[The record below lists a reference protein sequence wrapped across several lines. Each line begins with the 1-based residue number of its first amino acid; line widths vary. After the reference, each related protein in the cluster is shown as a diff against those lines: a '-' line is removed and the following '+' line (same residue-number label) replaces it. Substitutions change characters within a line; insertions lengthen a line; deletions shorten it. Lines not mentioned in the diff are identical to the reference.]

1 MNNVEENIMKIIKV
15 KDYNELSRVAADIM
29 IEAVKE
35 NPEITLGLATG
46 GSPVQMYANLVAD
59 HKENKTS
66 YKDVKSYNL
75 DEYIGLPQTHEQTYY
90 TFMNKNLFDHID
102 IDKNNVHLPDGSVE
116 DAQKEADR
124 YNEMLANTTIDLQLL
139 GIGTNGHIGF
149 NEPGANFEGLTEVV
163 ELTKET
169 IEANS
174 RYFEGNEDLVPTTA
188 ISMGIGS
195 IMQAKA
201 ILLIAS
207 GANKAEAIKWL
218 VEGEVSEELPASALR
233 NHPNVTIVI
242 DEDAAS
248 LLSK

>member
-1 MNNVEENIMKIIKV
+1 MKIIKV

-29 IEAVKE
+29 IDAVKE

-59 HKENKTS
+59 HKENNTS
-66 YKDVKSYNL
+66 YKGVKSYNL

-90 TFMNKNLFDHID
+90 TFMNENLFDHID

-116 DAQKEADR
+116 DAQAEADR
-124 YNEMLANTTIDLQLL
+124 YNEMLEKTTIDLQLL

-149 NEPGANFEGLTEVV
+149 NEPGSSFDGLTEVV
-163 ELTKET
+163 ELTPET

-218 VEGEVSEELPASALR
+218 VEGEISEQLPASALR
-233 NHPNVTIVI
+233 NHPNVTIVV
-242 DEDAAS
+242 DEEAAS

>member
-1 MNNVEENIMKIIKV
+1 MKIIKV
-15 KDYNELSRVAADIM
+15 KDYNELSKVAADIM
-29 IEAVKE
+29 IEAVKN

-59 HKENKTS
+59 YNENKTS
-66 YKDVKSYNL
+66 YAGVKSYNL

-90 TFMNKNLFDHID
+90 TFMNQNLFDHIN
-102 IDKNNVHLPDGSVE
+102 IDKNNVFLPDGSVE
-116 DAQKEADR
+116 DAQAEADR
-124 YNEMLANTTIDLQLL
+124 YNEMLAATTIDLQLL

-149 NEPGANFEGLTEVV
+149 NEPGSSFDGLTEVV
-163 ELTKET
+163 ELTQET
-169 IEANS
+169 IESNA

-195 IMQAKA
+195 IMKAKA

-207 GANKAEAIKWL
+207 GKNKADAIKWL
-218 VEGEVSEELPASALR
+218 VEGEISEQLPASALR
-233 NHPNVTIVI
+233 NHPNVTIVV